1 MPKQSS
7 GNWRKRRFPP
17 RKKFAAPKKTSDEVV
32 RPEKLP
38 LRSASTSQPNFPAA
52 PAGRQAPRIT
62 LPPSQSTPHH
72 TSSPSRI
79 LSAAF
84 AAVNTRNQR
93 KFGSGSKDAKD
104 TSDALEEWRSRNGVK
119 PKIVLSAAERE
130 ERGRWAYSPDAPITP
145 HAATRGPEW
154 LLNAL
159 SEHSSQAPLGIQS
172 SPPRS
177 LAPIGSI
184 STTVKSPFSDP
195 GVSTVRHS
203 QRPTPPAPSVPGF
216 LGADL
221 VAHHSPQTMQ
231 TGLPFTPPTPAA
243 ALNGFAHKPFAQPA
257 NGILRH
263 NSSVI
268 YTEDETLDWESALQ
282 RPSRSVTFDLPNFLS
297 DVSAD
302 QKGAGGFG
310 RCLQR
315 ASSALDNDTSL
326 AEGWAAQELDTNL
339 PPLSGVNDCGS
350 VDQLSVPSGNEIHS
364 DTLLFGQTLPANDV
378 WTQDAGYA
386 DAENAVYRSP
396 SPDLDY
402 APNHEVDFGEEGM
415 YDPLSDTGEHW

>member
-1 MPKQSS
+1 MSAVLRRQVEISQTIDESCMPS
-7 GNWRKRRFPP
+7 
-17 RKKFAAPKKTSDEVV
+17 
-32 RPEKLP
+32 P
-38 LRSASTSQPNFPAA
+38 LA
-52 PAGRQAPRIT
+52 
-62 LPPSQSTPHH
+62 
-72 TSSPSRI
+72 
-79 LSAAF
+79 
-84 AAVNTRNQR
+84 
-93 KFGSGSKDAKD
+93 
-104 TSDALEEWRSRNGVK
+104 
-119 PKIVLSAAERE
+119 
-130 ERGRWAYSPDAPITP
+130 AYSPDAPITP
-145 HAATRGPEW
+145 LAATQGPEW

-159 SEHSSQAPLGIQS
+159 STHSSQAPLSIQS

-184 STTVKSPFSDP
+184 GTTVKSPFSDP

-386 DAENAVYRSP
+386 DAENAVSCASYSMDKTRKLMITLSQLLAAHQVYRSP